1 MKVTE
6 TSLPLAL
13 SQWLVVETA
22 LLSSPSDGLF
32 SGNAEEGKKS
42 PFHFG
47 GLNRVCDWRWERAG
61 DAVPGMAVRAM
72 TGMMGDMALSLS
84 SSLGSRRWGKR
95 LVSSATLLSGDDAG
109 MMLSEVSSSSL
120 SILVF
125 DGNAFRVGDRRR
137 GAAKRRFK
145 RFKPSVPDVL
155 VLVVRRSGESCQ
167 NVDALHLGGN
177 SLCNGIMRQ

>member
-6 TSLPLAL
+6 TSLFLAL

-22 LLSSPSDGLF
+22 LLSSSSAGLL
-32 SGNAEEGKKS
+32 SGNAEGGKKS

-47 GLNRVCDWRWERAG
+47 GGFDRGGDSRRERVT
-61 DAVPGMAVRAM
+61 VPGMAVRAM

-84 SSLGSRRWGKR
+84 SSLGSRRCGKR

-120 SILVF
+120 SILVGQGRKRF
-125 DGNAFRVGDRRR
+125 MRRR
-137 GAAKRRFK
+137 T
-145 RFKPSVPDVL
+145 S
-155 VLVVRRSGESCQ
+155 
-167 NVDALHLGGN
+167 
-177 SLCNGIMRQ
+177 